1 MKKTILL
8 ATLALTLGA
17 CAATEEKGPAADE
30 MIAAAEQEIATAKK
44 AGAELWVNTES
55 LLADAKEQQK
65 AGDNAAAGKSA
76 KKALHE
82 AKLALKQT
90 QDNAKAGPRYP
101 SY

>member
-17 CAATEEKGPAADE
+17 CAATEEKSPAADE
-30 MIAAAEQEIATAKK
+30 MIAAAEQEISAAKK
-44 AGAELWVNTES
+44 AGADMWVNTEN

-65 AGDNAAAGKSA
+65 AGDNAAANKSA

-90 QDNAKAGPRYP
+90 QDNAKAGPHYP
-101 SY
+101 SH